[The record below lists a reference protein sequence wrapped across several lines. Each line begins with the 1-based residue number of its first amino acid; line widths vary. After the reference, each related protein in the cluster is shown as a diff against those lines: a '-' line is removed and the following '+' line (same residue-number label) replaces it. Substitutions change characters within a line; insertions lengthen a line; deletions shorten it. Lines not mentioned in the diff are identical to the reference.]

1 MTSKKSEKTRQELE
15 KFKERLDRRSVSQ
28 VTEEFFAEFFSPAT
42 TDKRQ
47 KPQESSA
54 TESPPTPATHPSQTE
69 AEPSDQLRGQL
80 TVRRSTKVAS
90 HQPATFE
97 NVASHQPATFEN
109 VASHSPVETK
119 THAHYITEDEE
130 HNTKKPSEMWPATF
144 ENVASQ
150 PATFENV
157 ASHQPATFE
166 NVASHKPVYVAENE
180 EDDADKS
187 SEMWPATFENV
198 ASQPATFENVASHKP
213 ATFENVAGH
222 KKSIDIHKTKDRH
235 KSGRSML
242 SIRLNTDIANKIKQ
256 FCAEA
261 NIDIQD
267 FIELSA
273 SHYIDNVAIQ
283 PATFENV
290 ASHTQAKWPAH
301 DDINDDDI
309 NDDNDDDNI
318 IAETQKTRRVAGHT
332 QSKERKIP
340 WSTDR
345 DIIALYQSYTG
356 NRWKPTD
363 DQVGKDLHEIDRRI
377 IEIGILQTLLNAKG
391 RKIHSFAYFMPE
403 IQVLIEVNLQ
413 KETLDAFLQTR
424 RQQWQAVQKQRSS
437 QRNKQRAKGD

>member
-109 VASHSPVETK
+109 VASHSPVEAK

-130 HNTKKPSEMWPATF
+130 HNTKKP
-144 ENVASQ
+144 
-150 PATFENV
+150 
-157 ASHQPATFE
+157 
-166 NVASHKPVYVAENE
+166 
-180 EDDADKS
+180 